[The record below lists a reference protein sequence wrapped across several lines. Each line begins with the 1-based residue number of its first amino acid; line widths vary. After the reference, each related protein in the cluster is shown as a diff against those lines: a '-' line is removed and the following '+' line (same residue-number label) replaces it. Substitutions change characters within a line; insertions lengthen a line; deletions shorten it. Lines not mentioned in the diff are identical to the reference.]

1 MSNNLIEKY
10 KSIIVEREG
19 ICPNSFMK
27 TESIISEIYPYKYYT
42 ILNNK
47 LQLSNENYICDY
59 NKIESKKHIPKH
71 IKIYGIWNDDISLSF
86 SDSNILGNNG
96 LFITKENELIIPIEE
111 TTIENLAY
119 YNAKLHKIG
128 DTIEFETNQ
137 LLPLTIVDIGDNY
150 IDGYIYP
157 IGNGVYC
164 EKHNTPHYHQPLSHN
179 CGGYLIIGKEIE
191 NGLELTAFTIPYGYG
206 IYTPPY
212 TIHNDSFLKG
222 KYLVVYA
229 KSETYSTVL
238 FRNENLQIIQCR
250 IE

>member
-1 MSNNLIEKY
+1 MSENLIYKY
-10 KSIIVEREG
+10 KSIIVKREG

-27 TESIISEIYPYKYYT
+27 TETIISEIFPYKYYT
-42 ILNNK
+42 ILDNK
-47 LQLSNENYICDY
+47 LQITNENYIY
-59 NKIESKKHIPKH
+59 QNNKIELSTHIPKH

-86 SDSNILGNNG
+86 GDSNILGSNG
-96 LFITKENELIIPIEE
+96 LFITKEKQLTIPIDE
-111 TTIENLAY
+111 TTDENLGY

-128 DTIEFETNQ
+128 DNIEFESNQ
-137 LLPLTIVDIGDNY
+137 LLPLTIIDVGDNY

-164 EKHNTPHYHQPLSHN
+164 EKHNTPHYHQPLSPS
-179 CGGYLIIGKEIE
+179 CGGYLIIGKEFE

-238 FRNENLQIIQCR
+238 FRTENMDVIHCN